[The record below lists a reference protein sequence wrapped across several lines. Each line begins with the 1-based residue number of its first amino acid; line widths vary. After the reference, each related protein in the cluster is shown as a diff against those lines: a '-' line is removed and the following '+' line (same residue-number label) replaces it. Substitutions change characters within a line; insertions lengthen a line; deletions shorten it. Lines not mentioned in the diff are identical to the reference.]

1 MRSVVIAFLVAA
13 LMTPAFARPH
23 KRAHHKKAPPPKHAV
38 HIIPNDQQARDHD
51 KAEAELADLR
61 AGKVDT
67 GSESGSE
74 SEAVPDIAGVT
85 QENDAER
92 PPLQARGQR

>member
-1 MRSVVIAFLVAA
+1 MRSAVLALLVAA
-13 LMTPAFARPH
+13 CLMTPAFARPH

-67 GSESGSE
+67 GSSE
-74 SEAVPDIAGVT
+74 SEAAPDIAGVT